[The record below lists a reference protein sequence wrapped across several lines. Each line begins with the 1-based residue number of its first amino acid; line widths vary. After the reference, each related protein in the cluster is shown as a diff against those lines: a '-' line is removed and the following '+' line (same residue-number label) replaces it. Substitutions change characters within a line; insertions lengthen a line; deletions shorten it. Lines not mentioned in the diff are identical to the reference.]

1 MEKKNWIESDVLHHF
16 KTTSHSS
23 PNAILHQQLVSMN
36 RLINSRPFLMHSI
49 SRSFVT
55 IVEMKGHC
63 SFFMVKSSANYETKR
78 GTESKLGQI
87 IKKSDCEMKM
97 WHKGESLFWYQ
108 MKKAAATETSKND
121 SSLFNCQGYG
131 LLSHCWLFS
140 NISSSLVVGL
150 NVVAVVKADLV
161 LIWQKTMSSKNYFSA
176 CDVIGKSIET
186 DWTSDQHVS
195 MSQCCISFMLPVIL
209 KQLKSMYK
217 PSRLQGPP
225 ESSGTQ
231 SR

>member
-36 RLINSRPFLMHSI
+36 RLINSRPFFMHSL

-108 MKKAAATETSKND
+108 MKKSGSNGNVEKWFIVVQLSRIRIVEPLLTLFKHFVV
-121 SSLFNCQGYG
+121 SS
-131 LLSHCWLFS
+131 CW
-140 NISSSLVVGL
+140 
-150 NVVAVVKADLV
+150 A
-161 LIWQKTMSSKNYFSA
+161 
-176 CDVIGKSIET
+176 
-186 DWTSDQHVS
+186 
-195 MSQCCISFMLPVIL
+195 QCC
-209 KQLKSMYK
+209 
-217 PSRLQGPP
+217 
-225 ESSGTQ
+225 SSC
-231 SR
+231 